1 MIVDKKFVR
10 IGVSCL
16 KWVLFVLVIIV
27 ILVIVISVYAA
38 NFFLNVALFRNNKWY
53 DETGHKMMNP
63 DNFNKGKSQYDLIEE
78 QQIQQGDAF
87 WQLAFAQDHWLKT
100 GGEKLYSRLII
111 PHPESKKWVICV
123 HGYRSFGKRDM
134 AFVASKFS
142 EQGYNILVPD
152 LKAHGKST
160 GNVIGMGW
168 LDRLDLLK
176 WIQEVLVIE
185 PAAEIILFGGS
196 MGAATVMM
204 TSGENLPENIK
215 GFVVDCGYSSV
226 YNEFGA
232 MLRSAFKLPAFPILT
247 IANALAKKKVGY
259 SLKDASSVR
268 QLEKNELPTLFIHGT
283 GDKFVP
289 HQMLYENMEATN
301 GVKESLVVEKAPHLS
316 SFIYEPEHYFE
327 TVFEF
332 IHRYC

>member
-1 MIVDKKFVR
+1 MLIV
-10 IGVSCL
+10 
-16 KWVLFVLVIIV
+16 VLLLMLI
-27 ILVIVISVYAA
+27 IVISVYAA

-63 DNFNKGKSQYDLIEE
+63 DNFNKGMSQYDLTEE
-78 QQIQQGDAF
+78 KQNQQGDEF
-87 WQLAFAQDHWLKT
+87 WQQGFAQDHWLKI
-100 GGEKLYSRLII
+100 GEDKLYSRLII

-142 EQGYNILVPD
+142 EQGYNILIPD
-152 LKAHGKST
+152 LRSHGLST

-176 WIQEVLVIE
+176 WIEEVIRLE
-185 PAAEIILFGGS
+185 AQAEIILFGGS

-204 TSGENLPENIK
+204 TSGEVLPNNIK
-215 GFVVDCGYSSV
+215 GLVVDCGYSSV

-247 IANALAKKKVGY
+247 IANVLAKKKVGY
-259 SLKDASSVR
+259 SLKEASSTA
-268 QLEKNELPTLFIHGT
+268 QLAKNNLPTLLIHGT

-289 HQMLYENMEATN
+289 HQMLYDNMEATK
-301 GVKESLVVEKAPHLS
+301 GIKESLIVEQAPHLS
-316 SFIYEPEHYFE
+316 SFIYEPDHYFA

>member
-1 MIVDKKFVR
+1 MKWIVV
-10 IGVSCL
+10 
-16 KWVLFVLVIIV
+16 VLVILL
-27 ILVIVISVYAA
+27 ILLVAVSVYAA

-53 DETGHKMMNP
+53 DKTGHKMMNP
-63 DNFNKGKSQYDLIEE
+63 DNFNKGTSQYDLTEE
-78 QQIQQGDAF
+78 KQNQQGDIF
-87 WQLAFAQDHWLKT
+87 WQESFAQDYWLET
-100 GGEKLYSRLII
+100 AEEKLYSRLII

-123 HGYRSFGKRDM
+123 HGYRSYGQRDM
-134 AFVASKFS
+134 AFVASRFS
-142 EQGYNILVPD
+142 DQQYNILIPD
-152 LKAHGKST
+152 LRAHGKST

-176 WIQEVLVIE
+176 WIQEIISME
-185 PAAEIILFGGS
+185 PSAEIILFGGS

-204 TSGENLPENIK
+204 TSGEELPENVK
-215 GFVVDCGYSSV
+215 GLVVDCGYSSV

-247 IANALAKKKVGY
+247 IADYLAKKKVGY
-259 SLKDASSVR
+259 SLKEASSVS
-268 QLEKNELPTLFIHGT
+268 QLAKNNLPTLFIHGT

-301 GVKESLVVEKAPHLS
+301 GVKESLIVEKAPHLS
-316 SFIYEPEHYFE
+316 SFIYEPDHYFG

-332 IHRYC
+332 IDRYC